1 MVNAPLS
8 LIVELTHRCPL
19 HCVYCSNPLEMQAR
33 QNELDTDTWK
43 RVIDEAASLG
53 ILQLN
58 LTGGEPTLRE
68 DLVELIAHGRKRK
81 LYSNVITSAVG
92 LTEDKLKQYADAG
105 LDHIQLSIQDAQA
118 GSANEYA
125 GTKAHAVKLKAAQ
138 MIKKVVEKTALA
150 FTVNMVIHR
159 QNISRLEE
167 MIELGV
173 SLGADRLEI
182 AHVQYYGWAFKN
194 RALLLPSSEQ
204 VKKSMT
210 LIHAAQER
218 MKGKVR
224 IDFATPDYF
233 AKFPKTCMGGWGAT
247 TILIDPAGRVM
258 PCHSAMVIPGMVF
271 DNVRDQSLSRIWEK
285 SEAFNRF
292 RGNTWMKE
300 PCSSCDRKG
309 TDFGGCRCQAFLVT
323 GDATTTDPVCS
334 LSPQRVQI
342 KELIAAANETSPASS
357 SEGVGPQAWIYRK
370 MKDSSS

>member
-1 MVNAPLS
+1 MASAPLS
-8 LIVELTHRCPL
+8 LILELTHRCPL

-33 QNELDTDTWK
+33 QNEVDTATWK

-68 DLVELIAHGRKRK
+68 DLAELIAHGRTKK

-92 LTEDKLKQYADAG
+92 LTEEKLKQYGDAG

-118 GSANEYA
+118 GPANEYA
-125 GTKAHAVKLKAAQ
+125 GTKAHALKLKAAE
-138 MIKKVVEKTALA
+138 MINKFKLA

-167 MIELGV
+167 MIELAIG
-173 SLGADRLEI
+173 LGADRLEI

-194 RALLLPSSEQ
+194 RALLLPTSEQ

-210 LIHAAQER
+210 IIYAAQER
-218 MKGKVR
+218 LKGKVR

-233 AKFPKTCMGGWGAT
+233 AKFPKACMGGWGAT

-271 DNVRDQSLSRIWEK
+271 DNVREQSLSQIWEK

-292 RGNTWMKE
+292 RGDGWMKE
-300 PCSSCDRKG
+300 PCSSCDRKSV
-309 TDFGGCRCQAFLVT
+309 DFGGCRCQAFLVT
-323 GDATTTDPVCS
+323 GDATATDPVCS
-334 LSPQRVQI
+334 LSPKRPQI
-342 KELIAAANETSPASS
+342 KELIETANGTTISS
-357 SEGVGPQAWIYRK
+357 SPQEWIYRK
-370 MKDSSS
+370 LKDTSS